1 MENKVVCDYCGT
13 IYDGSREKCPLCGS
27 TTRAEAAP
35 AAPRRCL
42 TEEERKARRRT
53 QQEEQR
59 AQQDAQRTRREED
72 RQARLEERRR
82 VPQKQRSS
90 KAPEAQGGIPRGYL
104 RAAVVFLTM
113 AVLVVLFFIGDMIGW
128 WPGLEDV
135 LRATTPSE
143 TAAAQDDS
151 SCTFLNLTPDHL
163 RFSAADETLQLQVAI
178 NASCE
183 QPVSFKSS
191 DESIVRISGDPVVS
205 APDYDQTEVLA
216 QIVAAGEGQ
225 ATITV
230 TCGERKMTCAVTCD
244 FSGSPTDASTEPDT
258 DATEPS
264 EPTTSASFKPEL
276 NYTDVTMSLH
286 NETLRVKVTN
296 LPAGKAVKWSSKD
309 EKVAIVDED
318 GLVTAK
324 GPGVTTIIADVG
336 GKTAELIVRCS
347 FEDTA
352 EGGYHLS
359 LTDVTLSVGE
369 SFNLRLL
376 DENDER
382 VEGASY
388 SVKDTTVC
396 TADGSKITGKAS
408 GVKRV
413 TVTYYGES
421 FECIIRVK

>member
-1 MENKVVCDYCGT
+1 MNLSQLYYFKKLAELQHY
-13 IYDGSREKCPLCGS
+13 
-27 TTRAEAAP
+27 TRAAKELYIAQPTLSDAISSLEKELGV
-35 AAPRRCL
+35 ALFCRDGRSVKLTSNGSEFYRYVSDSLRSLDDGIDAMNRR
-42 TEEERKARRRT
+42 KT
-53 QQEEQR
+53 Q
-59 AQQDAQRTRREED
+59 
-72 RQARLEERRR
+72 L
-82 VPQKQRSS
+82 
-90 KAPEAQGGIPRGYL
+90 GGTVSLG
-104 RAAVVFLTM
+104 
-113 AVLVVLFFIGDMIGW
+113 
-128 WPGLEDV
+128 
-135 LRATTPSE
+135 ATFTV
-143 TAAAQDDS
+143 QDDYLP
-151 SCTFLNLTPDHL
+151 TLLKAYREHVG
-163 RFSAADETLQLQVAI
+163 DE
-178 NASCE
+178 
-183 QPVSFKSS
+183 
-191 DESIVRISGDPVVS
+191 VRIET
-205 APDYDQTEVLA
+205 Y
-216 QIVAAGEGQ
+216 Q
-225 ATITV
+225 AFT
-230 TCGERKMTCAVTCD
+230 
-244 FSGSPTDASTEPDT
+244 
-258 DATEPS
+258 
-264 EPTTSASFKPEL
+264 
-276 NYTDVTMSLH
+276 NYLTQSLH

-296 LPAGKAVKWSSKD
+296 LPAGKTVKWSSED

-324 GPGVTTIIADVG
+324 GPGVTTITADVG

-408 GVKRV
+408 GVTRV

>member
-1 MENKVVCDYCGT
+1 
-13 IYDGSREKCPLCGS
+13 
-27 TTRAEAAP
+27 
-35 AAPRRCL
+35 
-42 TEEERKARRRT
+42 
-53 QQEEQR
+53 
-59 AQQDAQRTRREED
+59 
-72 RQARLEERRR
+72 
-82 VPQKQRSS
+82 
-90 KAPEAQGGIPRGYL
+90 
-104 RAAVVFLTM
+104 VVFLTM

-163 RFSAADETLQLQVAI
+163 TFSAADETLQLQVAI

-216 QIVAAGEGQ
+216 QITAAGEGQ

-264 EPTTSASFKPEL
+264 EPTTAASFKPEL

-296 LPAGKAVKWSSKD
+296 LPAGKTVKWSSKD

-324 GPGVTTIIADVG
+324 GPGVTTITADVG

-408 GVKRV
+408 GVTRV

>member
-1 MENKVVCDYCGT
+1 
-13 IYDGSREKCPLCGS
+13 
-27 TTRAEAAP
+27 
-35 AAPRRCL
+35 
-42 TEEERKARRRT
+42 
-53 QQEEQR
+53 
-59 AQQDAQRTRREED
+59 
-72 RQARLEERRR
+72 
-82 VPQKQRSS
+82 
-90 KAPEAQGGIPRGYL
+90 
-104 RAAVVFLTM
+104 
-113 AVLVVLFFIGDMIGW
+113 
-128 WPGLEDV
+128 
-135 LRATTPSE
+135 
-143 TAAAQDDS
+143 
-151 SCTFLNLTPDHL
+151 
-163 RFSAADETLQLQVAI
+163 
-178 NASCE
+178 
-183 QPVSFKSS
+183 
-191 DESIVRISGDPVVS
+191 
-205 APDYDQTEVLA
+205 
-216 QIVAAGEGQ
+216 
-225 ATITV
+225 
-230 TCGERKMTCAVTCD
+230 MTCAVTCD

-276 NYTDVTMSLH
+276 NYSDVTMSLH

-324 GPGVTTIIADVG
+324 GPGVTTITADVG

-408 GVKRV
+408 GRHARDRHLLRRELRV
-413 TVTYYGES
+413 HHPCKVNLTKNLRRRAGTVRRRMLFYGWKCGAHDAA
-421 FECIIRVK
+421 FRRAAALCGA

>member
-35 AAPRRCL
+35 AAPRRRL

-59 AQQDAQRTRREED
+59 AQQNAQRAQREED

-82 VPQKQRSS
+82 APQKQRGS
-90 KAPEAQGGIPRGYL
+90 KAPETRGSIPRGYL
-104 RAAVVFLTM
+104 RAAVVFLAL
-113 AVLVVLFFIGDMIGW
+113 AVVVVLFFIGDMIGW

-143 TAAAQDDS
+143 TTAVQNDP

-163 RFSAADETLQLQVAI
+163 TFSAADETLQLQVAI

-183 QPVSFKSS
+183 QPVTFKSS
-191 DESIVRISGDPVVS
+191 DESVARISGDPVVG
-205 APDYDQTEVLA
+205 APDYDQTGVVA
-216 QIVAAGEGQ
+216 QVVAVGEGQ

-230 TCGERKMTCAVTCD
+230 TCGDRKMTCAVTCD
-244 FSGSPTDASTEPDT
+244 FSGSPTDVSTEPGT

-264 EPTTSASFKPEL
+264 EPTTAANFTPEL

-296 LPAGKAVKWSSKD
+296 LPAGKTVKWSSED
-309 EKVAIVDED
+309 EKIAIVDED

-324 GPGVTTIIADVG
+324 GPGVTTITADVD

-359 LTDVTLSVGE
+359 LTDVTLGVGE

-388 SVKDTTVC
+388 SVKDTTIC
-396 TADGSKITGKAS
+396 SADGSTITGKAS
-408 GVKRV
+408 GVTRV

>member
-1 MENKVVCDYCGT
+1 MRLDMENKVVCDYCGT

-27 TTRAEAAP
+27 TTRAAGAP
-35 AAPRRCL
+35 AAPRRRL

-53 QQEEQR
+53 RQEEQR
-59 AQQDAQRTRREED
+59 AQQNAQRDRREED

-82 VPQKQRSS
+82 APQKQRGSR
-90 KAPEAQGGIPRGYL
+90 APETRSSIPRGYL
-104 RAAVVFLTM
+104 RAAVVFLTL
-113 AVLVVLFFIGDMIGW
+113 AVVVVLFFIGDMIGW

-143 TAAAQDDS
+143 TTAAENDP
-151 SCTFLNLTPDHL
+151 SCTFLDLTPDHL
-163 RFSAADETLQLQVAI
+163 TFSAADETLQLQVAI

-183 QPVSFKSS
+183 QPVTFQSS
-191 DESIVRISGDPVVS
+191 DERIVRISGDPVVG
-205 APDYDQTEVLA
+205 APDYDQTSVVA
-216 QIVAAGEGQ
+216 QVVAVGEGQ

-230 TCGERKMTCAVTCD
+230 TCGDRKMTCAVTCD
-244 FSGSPTDASTEPDT
+244 FSGSPTDVSTEPGT

-264 EPTTSASFKPEL
+264 EPTADADFTPEL

-296 LPAGKAVKWSSKD
+296 LPAGKTVKWSSED
-309 EKVAIVDED
+309 EKIAIVDED

-324 GPGVTTIIADVG
+324 GPGVTTITADVD
-336 GKTAELIVRCS
+336 GKTAELI

-388 SVKDTTVC
+388 SVKDTTIC
-396 TADGSKITGKAS
+396 SADGSTITGKAS
-408 GVKRV
+408 GVTRV

-421 FECIIRVK
+421 FECVIRVK